1 MIDGENIITHADSVG
16 RRGKTFGAVCL
27 SVCPEHDSKTNVHK
41 VFKLGTGNDLGIYS
55 RSDTFFWVKSSK
67 VKGQGHWVNKYILH
81 TGTAIHRHSLDGAT
95 SRLQLRGCLVRASL
109 TFARWRNQSSAR
121 DRTL

>member
-27 SVCPEHDSKTNVHK
+27 SVCPEHDSKTNVPK

-55 RSDTFFWVKSSK
+55 RSDTFFGLKVQRSK
-67 VKGQGHWVNKYILH
+67 VKVTGSISTFCILE
-81 TGTAIHRHSLDGAT
+81 
-95 SRLQLRGCLVRASL
+95 LRFIDIR
-109 TFARWRNQSSAR
+109 
-121 DRTL
+121 